1 MTIKET
7 LDQGIN
13 RLSSGRIENPA
24 VTCELLLVAVLKCQR
39 VDLYL
44 SPAQSLTEKQMALY
58 QGMLEE
64 RISGRP
70 VQYITHSASF
80 FGLELYVDENVL
92 IPRPE
97 TEILVEAV
105 LERLSESKFPV
116 KIIDWGTG
124 SGNVAIA
131 LASHLQGEVFA
142 IDISKGALEVAL
154 KNIASHGLESRIKLL
169 RGDGFKAVPKD
180 LKGKMDGVVSNPPY
194 VRRDEEDSL
203 PREVRDFEP
212 KEALFDKEQGLY
224 FTEKIVSEAEGFL
237 KKDGLLVLEIAL
249 GQAEKVTKL
258 IHQEKSY
265 RDIEIMTDLAGTQRV
280 VLARRK

>member
-1 MTIKET
+1 
-7 LDQGIN
+7 
-13 RLSSGRIENPA
+13 
-24 VTCELLLVAVLKCQR
+24 
-39 VDLYL
+39 
-44 SPAQSLTEKQMALY
+44 
-58 QGMLEE
+58 
-64 RISGRP
+64 

-80 FGLELYVDENVL
+80 FGLELYVDGNVL

-97 TEILVEAV
+97 TEILVETV
-105 LERLSESKFPV
+105 LERLSESECPV
-116 KIIDWGTG
+116 KIIEWGTG
-124 SGNVAIA
+124 SGNIAIA

-142 IDISKGALEVAL
+142 IDISKGALGVAL

-180 LKGKMDGVVSNPPY
+180 LKGKIDAVVSNPPY

-224 FTEKIVSEAEGFL
+224 FTEKIVSEAKGFL
-237 KKDGLLVLEIAL
+237 KKDGLLALEIAL
-249 GQAEKVTKL
+249 GQGEKVTKL

-265 RDIEIMTDLAGTQRV
+265 KDVEIITDLAGIQRV

>member
-1 MTIKET
+1 MTIKEA
-7 LDQGIN
+7 LDQGTD
-13 RLSSGRIENPA
+13 RLSSGRIENP
-24 VTCELLLVAVLKCQR
+24 VVNCELLLVAVLKCQR

-44 SPAQSLTEKQMALY
+44 NPAQSLTEKQMASY
-58 QGMLEE
+58 QEMLGE

-70 VQYITHSASF
+70 VQYIIHSASF

-97 TEILVEAV
+97 TETLVEAV

-124 SGNVAIA
+124 SGNIAIA

-142 IDISKGALEVAL
+142 IDISKGALGVAL

-224 FTEKIVSEAEGFL
+224 STGRIITEAKDFL
-237 KKDGLLVLEIAL
+237 KRGGLLALEIAL
-249 GQAEKVTKL
+249 GQAENVTNL
-258 IHQEKSY
+258 IQETKSY
-265 RDIEIMTDLAGTQRV
+265 KDTEIVPDLAGIQRV
-280 VLARRK
+280 ILARRK